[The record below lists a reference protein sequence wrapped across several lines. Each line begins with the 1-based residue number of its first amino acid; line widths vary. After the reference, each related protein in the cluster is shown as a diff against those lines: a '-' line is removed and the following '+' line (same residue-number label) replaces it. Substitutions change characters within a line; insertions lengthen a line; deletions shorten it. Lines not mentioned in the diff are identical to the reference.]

1 MEPTHITVRCPE
13 CGYTKDVSVAF
24 EGQKIY
30 CPNCATPF
38 VVGIIESE
46 PEPSLTEEARVGA
59 SETPAQ
65 PSMPPPPPPPPAPP
79 PEPPAPVIKLKKD
92 QPPERP
98 AVSTPASAGAASL
111 SLRRGTQKESEGPVC
126 RGCQMVLEPGAKVC
140 SHCGLNQATGRY
152 IAAERATRARLRR
165 LLGLLALLA
174 VLGGGGWWLWSQGWI
189 LKAQEAVK
197 KATDNVQK
205 AISGDEPASR
215 PPQAPNYTPEQ
226 KAELE
231 RTLSAQVRAE
241 TDRSRPLYE
250 AGQIVSVDQ
259 VNGLHSEGIFRGYGE
274 NGTVLIETS
283 DAGTDTIP
291 IDQLRPL
298 YRIRFDRLYRQQWIE
313 QEIRR
318 QIAAALA
325 PKPAAPETH

>member
-46 PEPSLTEEARVGA
+46 PEPSLTEEARVVA

-65 PSMPPPPPPPPAPP
+65 PSTPPVSPPPAPP
-79 PEPPAPVIKLKKD
+79 EAPAPAIKLKKD

-98 AVSTPASAGAASL
+98 AVSAPAPAGAANL
-111 SLRRGTQKESEGPVC
+111 SLRRGTQKESEGSTC
-126 RGCQMVLEPGAKVC
+126 RGCEMVLEPGARVC
-140 SHCGLNQATGRY
+140 SHCGLNQATGRN
-152 IAAERATRARLRR
+152 IAVERAARARLRR
-165 LLGLLALLA
+165 LLGFLVLLAA
-174 VLGGGGWWLWSQGWI
+174 LGGGGWWLWSQGWI
-189 LKAQEAVK
+189 SKAQEAVE
-197 KATDNVQK
+197 KAADTVQK
-205 AISGDEPASR
+205 AISGDKPAPSK
-215 PPQAPNYTPEQ
+215 APNYTPEQ

-231 RTLSAQVRAE
+231 RTLAAQVRSE

-259 VNGLHSEGIFRGYGE
+259 LNGFHSEGIFRGYGE

-283 DAGTDTIP
+283 DAGTDTVP

-298 YRIRFDRLYRQQWIE
+298 FRIRFDRLYRQQWIE

-325 PKPAAPETH
+325 PKPVAPETH